1 MNTLVINKSENDL
14 QIFETVQGEGV
25 FLGVPSFFIRLQGC
39 SVNCFFCD
47 EKKTWAKG
55 DAFGAELSYEAIL
68 NRLREMNPILK
79 RVVITGG
86 EPTEQNIV
94 KFIKFLNQEGYQV
107 AVESAMTGPFTKELL
122 DYSLGLGSIDP
133 LGQDFLNSENCNTV
147 VRSLWLTF
155 SPKAIYS
162 KNGEPADE
170 RVYSLVDE
178 IKFVIAN
185 EKAVLFLENVLL
197 KKILHEEG
205 CAKGV
210 QKPVFLAPDW
220 NNLEENIERIKALLK
235 EYPDVLRLGIQAH
248 KYWGIA

>member
-1 MNTLVINKSENDL
+1 MNSLVINKSGNDL
-14 QIFETVQGEGV
+14 QIFETVQGEGI

-55 DAFGAELSYEAIL
+55 DTFGTDLSYEAIL
-68 NRLREMNPILK
+68 NRLREMNPALK

-94 KFIKFLNQEGYQV
+94 EFIKFLNTLDYQV
-107 AVESAMTGPFTKELL
+107 AVESAMTGIFTRELL
-122 DYSLGLGSIDP
+122 DYSLVTDL
-133 LGQDFLNSENCNTV
+133 
-147 VRSLWLTF
+147 LWLTF
-155 SPKAIYS
+155 SPKAVYS

-170 RVYSLVDE
+170 RIYRLVDE

-185 EKAVLFLENVLL
+185 EPSVLFLENILL
-197 KKILHEEG
+197 KKLFQEEI
-205 CAKGV
+205 
-210 QKPVFLAPDW
+210 QKPVFLVADW
-220 NNLEENIERIKALLK
+220 NNLEENLERIKILLK
-235 EYPDVLRLGIQAH
+235 KYPDVLRLGIQAH